1 MRLRKIL
8 LALVMG
14 VTLVPAP
21 PAVAQATDPTFT
33 INGSGWGHMVG
44 MSQYGARAM
53 AEGGYSASQITG
65 YYYANIRF
73 APVAAGFAIL
83 AGVFYSGRLAAAAP
97 TRSLS
102 NSGQHRAL

>member
-1 MRLRKIL
+1 MGAGMELQRWAARCCAVLVVM
-8 LALVMG
+8 LAM
-14 VTLVPAP
+14 
-21 PAVAQATDPTFT
+21 
-33 INGSGWGHMVG
+33 
-44 MSQYGARAM
+44 
-53 AEGGYSASQITG
+53 TG

>member
-1 MRLRKIL
+1 MGAGMELHRLAARL
-8 LALVMG
+8 CAVLVVMLAM
-14 VTLVPAP
+14 
-21 PAVAQATDPTFT
+21 
-33 INGSGWGHMVG
+33 
-44 MSQYGARAM
+44 
-53 AEGGYSASQITG
+53 TG

-83 AGVFYSGRLAAAAP
+83 AGVFYSGRLAAVMP